1 MLLLLTI
8 LGLIFL
14 LNSLILFFSSRI
26 LALNHVT
33 FGRSVAA
40 QLATLI
46 IIIVYAVCIVLLG
59 MDEENPLHAIVM
71 IPLVSLIYVWILGVS
86 VVQGF
91 LLNVITAVI
100 AALLYFSLIYMVGV
114 DNLVPDNLSSM
125 VPEFVDHTEA
135 EPENGQELLSG
146 QSVISD

>member
-40 QLATLI
+40 QLAALI

-114 DNLVPDNLSSM
+114 DNLVPDSLSSM
-125 VPEFVDHTEA
+125 LPEFVDHTEA
-135 EPENGQELLSG
+135 APENGQELLSG